1 MFLSYSR
8 APVSEVIIGMNYKV
22 NKMSP
27 DALFKAGSLFS
38 EDYPD
43 VEILA
48 PLIIEELKEYR
59 IQPISQ
65 DFTAGPF
72 LIRRRTKDHK
82 WLLQIQSN
90 KVYLNWIRLDTEA
103 VGNYIGFSK
112 IKEKYFTILDRLGS
126 LFDIKNDVLLYEVS
140 YHDRFE
146 WQNHI
151 SDISKINTILNI
163 SSPPLFSKEGYN
175 NIFSKFTYHDPEIG
189 GYGFVNINTDTSPT
203 GKQLLRFESN
213 IRGMVEGK
221 TIDEWLCMAHEK
233 QLDIFEKTFT
243 EKLRQLW
250 K

>member
-1 MFLSYSR
+1 
-8 APVSEVIIGMNYKV
+8 
-22 NKMSP
+22 MSL

-48 PLIIEELKEYR
+48 PLVMEELHEYR

-65 DFTAGPF
+65 DFTDGPF

-90 KVYLNWIRLDTEA
+90 KVYLNWVRLDTED

-126 LFDIKNDVLLYEVS
+126 LFNTKNDVLLYDVT

-146 WQNHI
+146 WKNHI
-151 SDISKINTILNI
+151 SDISEIDTILNI
-163 SSPPLFSKEGYN
+163 SSPPPFSKNGYN
-175 NIFSKFTYHDPEIG
+175 NIFAKFTYHDPEIG
-189 GYGFVNINTDTSPT
+189 GYGFVNINTDTSLT

-213 IRGMVEGK
+213 IRGMIEHK
-221 TIDEWLCMAHEK
+221 TIDEWLNMAHDK
-233 QLDIFEKTFT
+233 QVDIFEKMFT
-243 EKLRQLW
+243 EKLRRLW